1 LRQWNNNQFCVQ
13 SNHININMASST
25 RQPHASNNG
34 GFITLSFFLLFMAL
48 PYLIGLYGSS
58 RNLTLVQ
65 DFLDPWLLPLTT
77 KSGSST
83 GAGVS
88 RRTSVPMKDL
98 ENCYQRL
105 VMKMHR
111 GIDKKHQ
118 DDPFADLSIVVHRN
132 GEIVPCGNTTSINIM
147 QELKTVLESMNECPA
162 DFGDKY
168 QVESLLTRLLH
179 QIVAQQCPSKE
190 KDRSS
195 SLGFYGYCDMG
206 VSKTPILKDHDKLVP
221 IYDSSSGSGNGGDS
235 ETDSMFLPCHFH
247 IRAGQRVTSLSHFAQ
262 LARHAT
268 APSSSKEECASDD
281 EGQETCT
288 AADTVDTAN
297 PMPRELHLYAVPAGR
312 VFMFAPAHIGEI
324 IHLPHVTGGDPN
336 KPVYLE
342 VLSVSP
348 RVFDLV
354 NFFSKDESATIV
366 ERALEETSESHRIKR
381 SSTGASGY
389 TVNSGRTSESGFDTN
404 GPTAMT
410 LKKYVPTRYLLL

>member
-1 LRQWNNNQFCVQ
+1 
-13 SNHININMASST
+13 MASPT
-25 RQPHASNNG
+25 RKSQPSSDV
-34 GFITLSFFLLFMAL
+34 GFIKLPFFLLFIAL

-58 RNLTLVQ
+58 RNLTVVQ
-65 DFLDPWLLPLTT
+65 DFLDPWLQPLMT
-77 KSGSST
+77 KGSSSSST

-88 RRTSVPMKDL
+88 RRTLVPMKDL

-105 VMKMHR
+105 VKKMHQ
-111 GIDKKHQ
+111 GMDKKHR
-118 DDPFADLSIVVHRN
+118 DDPFADDLSIVLHRN
-132 GEIVPCGNTTSINIM
+132 GEIVPCGNTTNINIM
-147 QELKTVLESMNECPA
+147 AELKTVLENMNECPT

-168 QVESLLTRLLH
+168 QVESLWTRLLH
-179 QIVAQQCPSKE
+179 QVVAQQCPSVE

-221 IYDSSSGSGNGGDS
+221 IYDSASGGGSS
-235 ETDSMFLPCHFH
+235 ERDSMFLPCHFH
-247 IRAGQRVTSLSHFAQ
+247 IRAGQRVSSLKDFAA

-268 APSSSKEECASDD
+268 APSSFKEECASDA

-288 AADTVDTAN
+288 AAATDADAATTN

-324 IHLPHVTGGDPN
+324 IHLPHVKGGDPN

-366 ERALEETSESHRIKR
+366 ERALEEKSETHKIKR

-389 TVNSGRTSESGFDTN
+389 TLNSGRTSESGFDTA

-410 LKKYVPTRYLLL
+410 LKQYVATNHLLLT

>member
-1 LRQWNNNQFCVQ
+1 
-13 SNHININMASST
+13 
-25 RQPHASNNG
+25 
-34 GFITLSFFLLFMAL
+34 MAL

-58 RNLTLVQ
+58 HNLTVVQ
-65 DFLDPWLLPLTT
+65 DFLDPWLLPLMT
-77 KSGSST
+77 GSSSSSV
-83 GAGVS
+83 VS

-105 VMKMHR
+105 VVKMHYGR
-111 GIDKKHQ
+111 DKKHR

-132 GEIVPCGNTTSINIM
+132 GEIVPCGNTTSASASGSNTKINMNIM
-147 QELKTVLESMNECPA
+147 QELKSVLEHMNECPT

-168 QVESLLTRLLH
+168 QVEALLTRLLH
-179 QIVAQQCPSKE
+179 QIVAEQCPSEE

-206 VSKTPILKDHDKLVP
+206 VSKTPVLTDHDKLVP
-221 IYDSSSGSGNGGDS
+221 IYDTSAGSSES
-235 ETDSMFLPCHFH
+235 ESVFLPCHFH
-247 IRAGQRVTSLSHFAQ
+247 IRAGQRVKSLSHFAQ
-262 LARHAT
+262 LARHAA
-268 APSSSKEECASDD
+268 APSSSSKEECASDD
-281 EGQETCT
+281 EDQETC
-288 AADTVDTAN
+288 AAASGVETTNAQ
-297 PMPRELHLYAVPAGR
+297 PRELHLYAVPAGR
-312 VFMFAPAHIGEI
+312 VFMFAPAHIGEV
-324 IHLPHVTGGDPN
+324 IHLPHVKGGDPT

-381 SSTGASGY
+381 SSTGAVGY

-410 LKKYVPTRYLLL
+410 LKK